1 MALNRTNLNLAE
13 NEQRVLQAGR
23 IPYESFKVSDWAPP
37 IPPPHHLN
45 GLSGF
50 ALVNI
55 CFPFL
60 GVFFFFRTQSSQCL
74 A

>member
-23 IPYESFKVSDWAPP
+23 IPYESFKVSDWVPQF
-37 IPPPHHLN
+37 PPHHLN

-50 ALVNI
+50 ALANI

-60 GVFFFFRTQSSQCL
+60 GGGFFL
-74 A
+74 EHNHHNV

>member
-37 IPPPHHLN
+37 FPPHHLN

-50 ALVNI
+50 ALANI
-55 CFPFL
+55 YFPFL
-60 GVFFFFRTQSSQCL
+60 EGGRGV
-74 A
+74 